1 MPKAFLI
8 IFLLSPFLSLS
19 FCLDSS
25 QRRPSMST
33 AVVMKKMRTEEMR
46 ENPGQQ
52 HLFTQSYIALHNAA
66 ETPPEDFN
74 FNVTDI

>member
-1 MPKAFLI
+1 
-8 IFLLSPFLSLS
+8 
-19 FCLDSS
+19 
-25 QRRPSMST
+25 MST